1 MQGSGSSSI
10 KGERTMSRGFIAQY
24 AAEAAMQTK
33 GVVKLAPGSAAMIRE
48 ALGVESESKGVQVF
62 FDNNNENSVTITVY
76 PVIEFGMI
84 IPEIA
89 WTIQENVKMDVEE
102 FTGLTVE
109 AVNVHV
115 IDIVHLEDPIS
126 PESEETEGDLN
137 A

>member
-1 MQGSGSSSI
+1 MQGNGGNSV

-24 AAEAAMQTK
+24 AAEAAMQTP
-33 GVVKLAPGSAAMIRE
+33 GVIKLAPGGAAVIRE

-89 WTIQENVKMDVEE
+89 WSIQENVKMDVEE
-102 FTGLTVE
+102 FTGLSVE

-115 IDIVHLEDPIS
+115 IDIVYIPDPL
-126 PESEETEGDLN
+126 PVESEETEGDTD